1 MIDLILTIL
10 CSSSIAVILKI
21 NSVKN
26 WNSMLLITGNYFAA
40 TIVGII
46 FYSREPVPFETDLS
60 LIGIS
65 AGILF
70 VASIFAFSKSV
81 QYSGGAI
88 STLSSRLS
96 VFVPVILSMIIYSEL
111 PSTFQFFGLLV
122 TAVTIFLFYISVKR
136 NNKDVDGLK
145 KFLFLI
151 AVLLGIGLAD
161 FYMKIFQ
168 SNFHT
173 SQKPFFLLT
182 IFASAFV
189 VSSVIVRIRRI
200 KFHKESI
207 LLGILMGIPNILSSH
222 FLINALDTFS
232 AVYVY
237 PVVNMAIIILTAS
250 VVRIFWKETWNIYS
264 TAALLTGVA
273 AIVLLNL

>member
-1 MIDLILTIL
+1 MIDLILTII

-26 WNSMLLITGNYFAA
+26 WDSMQLIAGNYFAA
-40 TIVGII
+40 SVLGLI
-46 FYSREPVPFETDLS
+46 FYAQEPVPFSMDLA
-60 LIGIS
+60 LIGMS
-65 AGILF
+65 AGVLF

-81 QYSGGAI
+81 TYSGGAI

-96 VFVPVILSMIIYSEL
+96 VFVPVILSMLIYLEL
-111 PSTFQFFGLLV
+111 PSLFQSFGLLV
-122 TAVTIFLFYISVKR
+122 TAVTIYLFYLSVQR

-168 SNFHT
+168 ANFHP
-173 SQKPFFLLT
+173 SQKAFFLFI
-182 IFASAFV
+182 IFTSAFV
-189 VSSVIVRIRRI
+189 ISFTVMILRRIRFN
-200 KFHKESI
+200 KKSAA
-207 LLGILMGIPNILSSH
+207 LGIIMGIPNILSSH
-222 FLINALDTFS
+222 FLINALDKFS

-237 PVVNMAIIILTAS
+237 PVVNMAIIIVTAT
-250 VVRIFWKETWNIYS
+250 VVRIFWKETWNVYS
-264 TAALLTGVA
+264 TAALLTGIA